1 MKRLIALLV
10 TALLFSTQIVYAAT
24 VYYWSTAY
32 PLKNNDKS
40 TMSQD
45 IDKVHLWDGW
55 LSSINYGQQFIRDTQ
70 LQVGG
75 WSNQYRT
82 FIKFDI
88 EGLPKNPDLMA
99 LYIKSYARGDS
110 STTTPFAIC
119 KVGSSWNLSLTWNT
133 QPSFPTCWGWYN
145 TPTPGNWWGINLTS
159 IYNEWKSGAFENNG
173 VMMFP
178 QNNNNNF
185 DMFRSSRYSYGYG
198 PVLRFDFTPTIEL
211 KMPLPGNHQW
221 LVTTEPGGWDCTGD
235 YDQYHDGTNYFS
247 IDFSWR
253 NVSDSGAVIYTASS
267 NIPVLAASG
276 GKVYQA
282 AYSSSNG
289 YYVVINHNNDGDI
302 STGIST
308 RYLHLKEL
316 PLVYAGQNVQQGTV
330 LGYMGNTGI
339 SYGTHLH
346 FGVRYQNSG
355 SSNTVQLTKVLMDGR
370 LLKGYQTEC
379 SVNEIGVPTDW
390 NRYYRSYNTAY

>member
-1 MKRLIALLV
+1 MKRLLALLAMFSFLFIQ
-10 TALLFSTQIVYAAT
+10 TAHAAT

-32 PLKNNDKS
+32 PLKNSDGT

-45 IDKVHLWDGW
+45 LNKVHLWDGW
-55 LSSINYGQQFIRDTQ
+55 LPSVYYGQMFQRDNQ

-75 WSNQYRT
+75 WGDQYRT

-88 EGLPKNPDLMA
+88 TGLPQSPDLMA
-99 LYIKSYARGDS
+99 LYLHLYAVGGS
-110 STTTPFAIC
+110 STPFALC
-119 KVGSSWNLSLTWNT
+119 KAGSSWDLSLTWNT

-145 TPTPGNWWGINLTS
+145 PPAPGNWWGINLTS
-159 IYNEWKSGAFENNG
+159 LYNDWKSGALANNG

-178 QNNNNNF
+178 QNTNNNF
-185 DMFRSSRYSYGYG
+185 DLFRSSRYAYGYG

-221 LVTTEPGGWDCTGD
+221 LVTTETGGWDCKGD

-247 IDFSWR
+247 VDFSWR
-253 NVSDSGAVIYTASS
+253 NVPDSGATVYTESS

-282 AYSSSNG
+282 TYSSSNG
-289 YYVVINHNNDGDI
+289 YYVVVDHDGDGNI
-302 STGIST
+302 NTGVST
-308 RYLHLKEL
+308 RYLHLKDV
-316 PLVYAGQNVQQGTV
+316 PQVYAGQTVQQGTV

-346 FGVRYQNSG
+346 FGVRYQDSG
-355 SSNTVQLTKVLMDGR
+355 DSSIAQLAKVLMDGR

-379 SVNEIGVPTDW
+379 SLDGNGVPTDW